1 MGDIATTLTDVG
13 DGVGGLFDGI
23 AIPLMT
29 LVILLG
35 IATGVGAILYGIA
48 KRVGAA

>member
-1 MGDIATTLTDVG
+1 MGEINTTLSEVG
-13 DGVGGLFDGI
+13 TGVGGLFDGI

-35 IATGVGAILYGIA
+35 VATGVGAILYGIA
-48 KRVGAA
+48 KRISE